1 MDVKGAIRNI
11 LPFAQPTASEVKR
24 KQEASNQNRQ
34 TEATADREG
43 NGQSQGNG
51 EEARRN
57 LSEEEIQ
64 EAIKILEALP
74 GVKDNGLTFK
84 LVRTDGVPV
93 VYVEDRTGKVVRRI
107 PETEVSQVKSRTGGE
122 KKTGNLLNKTM

>member
-1 MDVKGAIRNI
+1 MDVKGAVRNI
-11 LPFAQPTASEVKR
+11 LPFALTTASEAKK

-43 NGQSQGNG
+43 NGQSQSQG
-51 EEARRN
+51 EETRRN

-64 EAIKILEALP
+64 EAIKFLEGLP

-93 VYVEDRTGKVVRRI
+93 VYVEDRTGKVIRRI
-107 PETEVSQVKSRTGGE
+107 PETELSQVKSRMSGE
-122 KKTGNLLNKTM
+122 KKTGNLLNKAM